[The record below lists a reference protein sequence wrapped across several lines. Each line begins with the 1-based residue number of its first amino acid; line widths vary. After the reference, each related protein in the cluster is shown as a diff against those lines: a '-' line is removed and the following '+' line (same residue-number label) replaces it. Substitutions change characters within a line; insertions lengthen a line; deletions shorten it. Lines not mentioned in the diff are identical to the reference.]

1 MVEKF
6 NKQLKKSFSNGPKA
20 KIILGLIICLVF
32 VTAMIVSM
40 KKTVII
46 NIDGEEETFVTYRGT
61 VKDVLQEHDIDINQK
76 DKVQPSLETKLSK
89 DETISVKKAVL
100 VNIVISGKGRTIIS
114 AENTIG
120 DMLNAE
126 ADQFKAEGVEYKEDD
141 LVTPSRETV
150 ISKDMN
156 IQVVNVLEEELTEL
170 ESIAY
175 DTEKHIDYDQLEN
188 YTHVTKLGVKGQ
200 KEVTYKVIKHDNQ
213 VIAKVVVGE
222 KPITAPENEAIT
234 VGGSTLK
241 INRGGESYKSKKT
254 MYMQATAYSGGG
266 RTATGRIVAH
276 NPSGLSTIAVD
287 PRVIPL
293 GSLVEV
299 AGYGRAI
306 ASDTGGSI
314 KGNIIDVYYDSSSV
328 CSSWGRKYN
337 VEVNI
342 IAYPGEW

>member
-1 MVEKF
+1 MVENF
-6 NKQLKKSFSNGPKA
+6 NKQLKRSFSNGLKA
-20 KIILGLIICLVF
+20 KIMLGLIICLIC
-32 VTAMIVSM
+32 VTTMIVSM
-40 KKTVII
+40 KKTVKIS
-46 NIDGEEETFVTYRGT
+46 IDGEEKTFVTYRGT
-61 VKDVLQEHDIDINQK
+61 VQDVLQENDFEINEK
-76 DKVQPSLETKLSK
+76 DKVQPSLESKISK

-100 VNIVISGKGRTIIS
+100 VTVVIAGQGQEIIT

-120 DMLNAE
+120 EMLNAE
-126 ADQFKAEGVEYKEDD
+126 AEVLKAGGVDYKEED

-156 IQVVNVLEEELTEL
+156 IQVVNVLEEEVTEL
-170 ESIAY
+170 ESIPY
-175 DTEKHIDYDQLEN
+175 ETEQYVDYDQLDTYN
-188 YTHVTKLGVKGQ
+188 QVTKLGVNGQ
-200 KEVTYKVIKHDNQ
+200 KEVTYKVIKHDDQ

-222 KPITAPENEAIT
+222 KPIAAPENQAVTI
-234 VGGSTLK
+234 GGSTLK
-241 INRGGESYKSKKT
+241 VNRSGESYKSKKT

-266 RTATGRIVAH
+266 KTATGRSVVH

-306 ASDTGGSI
+306 ASDTGGAI
-314 KGNIIDVYYDSSSV
+314 KGNIIDVYFDSSST
-328 CSSWGRKYN
+328 CSIWGRKYD